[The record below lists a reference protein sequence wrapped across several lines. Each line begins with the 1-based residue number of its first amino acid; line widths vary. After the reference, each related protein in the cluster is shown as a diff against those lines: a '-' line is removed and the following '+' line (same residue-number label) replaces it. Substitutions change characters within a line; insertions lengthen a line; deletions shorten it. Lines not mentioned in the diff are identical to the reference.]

1 MIQAPIW
8 PEQCMSAT
16 DRLIPWLLGI
26 GSLGLLATVYLA
38 LVEAPPMGENAGLT
52 APEAYRILFIH
63 VPFAWVSFTGFAL
76 LFGGSLAWYLRRSEI
91 GWRLGVTGAR
101 LGLLYSLGVLISGP
115 IWGAAEWGTPW
126 DFSDVRLNTF
136 AVLAGVALF
145 VALGERNS
153 EDTAEIRDSLSAVG
167 IFGFGLV
174 PLTYM
179 ATRWWQERHPGPVIG
194 GGEDSGVDPF
204 ILQIWLI
211 GAASMQILFIG
222 QTLMTMRLLRME
234 NEVEEMLTI
243 LEA

>member
-1 MIQAPIW
+1 MVQAPTW
-8 PEQCMSAT
+8 VEQCMSAA
-16 DRLIPWLLGI
+16 DRAIPWLLGI
-26 GSLGLLATVYLA
+26 GSLGLLVTVYLA
-38 LVEAPPMGENAGLT
+38 LVEAPAMGENAGFT

-76 LFGGSLAWYLRRSEI
+76 LFGGSLAWYLRRSEA

-179 ATRWWQERHPGPVIG
+179 ATRWWQERHPGPVLG
-194 GGEDSGVDPF
+194 GGEDSGIDPF

-234 NEVEEMLTI
+234 NEVEKMLTM

>member
-8 PEQCMSAT
+8 PELCMSAT

-38 LVEAPPMGENAGLT
+38 LVEAPPMGENAGFT

-234 NEVEEMLTI
+234 NEVEKMLTM

>member
-1 MIQAPIW
+1 
-8 PEQCMSAT
+8 MSAP
-16 DRLIPWLLGI
+16 DRLAPWFLGI
-26 GSLGLLATVYLA
+26 GSLGLLVTVYMA
-38 LVEAPPMGENAGLT
+38 LVQAPPMGEDAGFT

-76 LFGGSLAWYLRRSEI
+76 LFGGSLAWYLRRSEA

-126 DFSDVRLNTF
+126 DFADVRLNTF
-136 AVLAGVALF
+136 AVLAGIALF
-145 VALGERNS
+145 IALSERNS
-153 EDTAEIRDSLSAVG
+153 EDTTEIRDSLSAVG

-174 PLTYM
+174 QQTYM
-179 ATRWWQERHPGPVIG
+179 ESRWWQERHPGPVIG

-234 NEVEEMLTI
+234 NEVEEMLTL